1 MNSIKGIL
9 LPCSLTGTFS
19 QNYSRYLGAS
29 SIFFFLESVSIFFLF
44 LLPSLASW
52 ACDCNF
58 PFWAPQLEMS
68 SIPALLWN
76 NTFY

>member
-19 QNYSRYLGAS
+19 QNYSINLGAS
-29 SIFFFLESVSIFFLF
+29 SIFYFFGKPLNFILF

-58 PFWAPQLEMS
+58 PFWAPQMEMS